1 MNEPTQPCP
10 TCGTECT
17 TSWAGLD
24 LVANTGD
31 ETLATKCY
39 HPFTPPE
46 YSQLREALSALV
58 DLHLREMEGL
68 QAGMPKPE
76 EWKAAVFKALDAL
89 KPIEP
94 TNEG

>member
-1 MNEPTQPCP
+1 
-10 TCGTECT
+10 
-17 TSWAGLD
+17 
-24 LVANTGD
+24 
-31 ETLATKCY
+31 
-39 HPFTPPE
+39 
-46 YSQLREALSALV
+46 
-58 DLHLREMEGL
+58 MEGL